1 MRRKLRPARFHLDA
15 EIEKIFMGKVKPIG
29 NSAHVIVPK
38 DFVGK
43 EVFVLVPAK
52 IKANSTKRVKVY

>member
-1 MRRKLRPARFHLDA
+1 MHKKLKPARFRLDA

-29 NSAHVIVPK
+29 NSAHIIVPK

-43 EVFVLVPAK
+43 EVFVLIPSK
-52 IKANSTKRVKVY
+52 IKATSVKRVKVY